1 MLVKYKTTRGGG
13 GVNLWRVKA
22 GGLSAAILN
31 LILSNKKILLK
42 FHRIIEAFYIVKVLV
57 VKTFT
62 PSILK

>member
-1 MLVKYKTTRGGG
+1 M
-13 GVNLWRVKA
+13 NLWRVKA

-31 LILSNKKILLK
+31 HILSNKKILLK

-62 PSILK
+62 PSILPIHDKLNKQSITSI

>member
-1 MLVKYKTTRGGG
+1 M
-13 GVNLWRVKA
+13 NLWRVKA

-42 FHRIIEAFYIVKVLV
+42 FHRIFEAFYIVKVLV

-62 PSILK
+62 PSILR

>member
-1 MLVKYKTTRGGG
+1 MLVKYKTAKGGG

-62 PSILK
+62 PSILR